1 MHLWADLCNTAAC
14 NSWGW
19 SALPR
24 TTPFVLLLTMT
35 VGGSPE
41 RLFKHRL
48 WIFCDD
54 LLGEQA
60 DNCLFHLHFWDQ
72 RKINNVIIK
81 TAKQRQ
87 SSYQLP
93 LFCALHFLP
102 YIWAYMRH
110 SRQGEVMESLLCS
123 RSTVFSSWLILFHS
137 GAERICALCTFLG
150 RTLCSGCSHPQIL
163 VLPQI
168 SAILGESPF
177 WFGLCFCFSWSCMTL
192 HSFTKDKITDC
203 APWRLRELVHGD
215 TVVLLMDKKGDF
227 CELNLHTK

>member
-123 RSTVFSSWLILFHS
+123 RSTVFSSLFFFIQEQKEFVLSARFWDVHFVQAATTLKYWCS
-137 GAERICALCTFLG
+137 PKSVLFWERV
-150 RTLCSGCSHPQIL
+150 H
-163 VLPQI
+163 
-168 SAILGESPF
+168 
-177 WFGLCFCFSWSCMTL
+177 FGLDFAFVSLGAAWHCTAL
-192 HSFTKDKITDC
+192 
-203 APWRLRELVHGD
+203 LRIRSQTVHRED
-215 TVVLLMDKKGDF
+215 
-227 CELNLHTK
+227 